1 MDTKIIELNII
12 SWSLAIVGSL
22 AHWLPLVQFLS
33 FSLSVIISI
42 WQLTQ
47 LIKKWLKK
55 SKGI

>member
-1 MDTKIIELNII
+1 MHNKFLELNIV
-12 SWSLAIVGSL
+12 SWALAIVGSL

-47 LIKKWLKK
+47 MVKRWLNK
-55 SKGI
+55 SKKI

>member
-1 MDTKIIELNII
+1 MNHKIAELNII
-12 SWSLAIVGSL
+12 SWALAIVGSL

>member
-1 MDTKIIELNII
+1 MNHKIIELNII